1 MTVLLISSSAN
12 LIESLNLSR
21 FYFHSCFLLTGLA
34 VYVSSSLSLKLYD
47 SDGVKRIQMYVSD
60 LINSS
65 FRFGQY
71 GLAVKRKTW

>member
-1 MTVLLISSSAN
+1 MQTSLSHLIS
-12 LIESLNLSR
+12 LD
-21 FYFHSCFLLTGLA
+21 FFFHNCFLLTGLA

-47 SDGVKRIQMYVSD
+47 SDSVKRIQMYVSD

-65 FRFGQY
+65 FRLGQY